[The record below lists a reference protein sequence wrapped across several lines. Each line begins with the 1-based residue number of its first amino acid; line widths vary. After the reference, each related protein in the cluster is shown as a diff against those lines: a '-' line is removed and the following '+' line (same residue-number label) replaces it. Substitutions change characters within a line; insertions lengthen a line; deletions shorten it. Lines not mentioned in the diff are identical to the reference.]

1 MEELHLQINFMLN
14 NLVIRHEISTRSQYI
29 LCTLLNTGKDLNQ
42 VLETLR
48 KLCEFSTVLGDQTY
62 FGSTENVCNLLKY
75 PTFEG
80 CFL

>member
-42 VLETLR
+42 VLETLK
-48 KLCEFSTVLGDQTY
+48 KLCEFFNCLGTQ
-62 FGSTENVCNLLKY
+62 S
-75 PTFEG
+75 
-80 CFL
+80 